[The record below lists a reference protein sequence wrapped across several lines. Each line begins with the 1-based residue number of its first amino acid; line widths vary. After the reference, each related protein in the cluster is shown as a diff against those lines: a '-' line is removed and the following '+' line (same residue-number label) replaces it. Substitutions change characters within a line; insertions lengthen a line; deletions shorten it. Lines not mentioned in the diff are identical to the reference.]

1 MLENYHVDQF
11 GVLHQTD
18 RVRRRVYGS
27 KKLNRVARQAKL
39 IEANFAE

>member
-18 RVRRRVYGS
+18 FKPIEYDDEYMARRS
-27 KKLNRVARQAKL
+27 
-39 IEANFAE
+39 